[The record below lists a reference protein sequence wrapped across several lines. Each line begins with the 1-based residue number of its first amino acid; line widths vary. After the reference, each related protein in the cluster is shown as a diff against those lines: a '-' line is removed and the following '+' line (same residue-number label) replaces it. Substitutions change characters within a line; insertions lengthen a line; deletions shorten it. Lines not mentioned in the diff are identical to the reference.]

1 METNKIGIKTIETMV
16 NGEVIVNVIENV
28 IDNEINIIQMEQE
41 DTSTNLRDNI
51 IKYYE
56 NLFNKLDSE
65 GQKLLSELESLMIE
79 ERVISE
85 KNYFEKGL
93 KAGLSNLNF
102 LKDLGAQYIL

>member
-1 METNKIGIKTIETMV
+1 METNKIAIKTIETMV

-41 DTSTNLRDNI
+41 DTSTTLRDNI
-51 IKYYE
+51 IKCYDK
-56 NLFNKLDSE
+56 LLSKLDSE
-65 GQKLLSELESLMIE
+65 GQKLLLELESLMIE
-79 ERVISE
+79 EQVISE
-85 KNYFEKGL
+85 KKYFESGL